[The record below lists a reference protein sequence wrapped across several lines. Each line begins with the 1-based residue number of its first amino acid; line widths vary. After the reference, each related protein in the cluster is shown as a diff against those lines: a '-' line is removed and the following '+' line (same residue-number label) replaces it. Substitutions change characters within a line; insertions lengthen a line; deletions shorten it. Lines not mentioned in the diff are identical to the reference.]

1 MKTNLTVVI
10 PILEMGDKEKDLFA
24 NAIKSIEEQE
34 QKVEKIVL
42 VVPKDSE
49 VKKSLKEFDFS
60 EDIKDL
66 VEIVENPGKTDYC
79 SQINLGVE
87 KVQTEWFSI
96 LEIDDVYSS
105 IWFKNFIKYEKHYK
119 DVDTFLPIVLD
130 VNNEN
135 QFIHFSNEPV
145 WAKDFSEKMGV
156 LDFDSLLNFPN
167 FQLSGAVIKTESFK
181 SAGGLKG
188 GIKMFFNYEFFLRM
202 SYYDM
207 KIMTIPKIGYK
218 KINMREN
225 SLFWNYK
232 NSKELFLDPIESKF
246 WYNTSKKECYFK
258 KDRDIKYE
266 FENVG

>member
-87 KVQTEWFSI
+87 EVQTEWFR
-96 LEIDDVYSS
+96 
-105 IWFKNFIKYEKHYK
+105 N
-119 DVDTFLPIVLD
+119 
-130 VNNEN
+130 
-135 QFIHFSNEPV
+135 
-145 WAKDFSEKMGV
+145 
-156 LDFDSLLNFPN
+156 
-167 FQLSGAVIKTESFK
+167 
-181 SAGGLKG
+181 
-188 GIKMFFNYEFFLRM
+188 R
-202 SYYDM
+202 
-207 KIMTIPKIGYK
+207 
-218 KINMREN
+218 
-225 SLFWNYK
+225 
-232 NSKELFLDPIESKF
+232 
-246 WYNTSKKECYFK
+246 
-258 KDRDIKYE
+258 
-266 FENVG
+266 